1 MQMRRLGKGGL
12 QVSGLGLGCMAMTSL
27 YGPVDEAEAIATVRE
42 ALDAGANFLD
52 TADAY
57 ADGKNEELLARAL
70 ADGYRAKAVV
80 ATKFGNVR
88 TPDGKPAAN
97 GKPEYVVEAC
107 NRSLA
112 RLKIDT
118 IDLYFQHRV
127 DASVPIE
134 DTVGAMKRLVEQG
147 KVRHLGLS
155 EAGVET
161 LRRANAVHPIAALQT
176 EYSVWCRFVEDDDTL
191 DLCRSLGV
199 GFVAYSPLGRG
210 MLTGAI
216 NSAADLGEND
226 RRRDHPRFQGE
237 NLAANAALVRPLME
251 MADAKR
257 CTPAQL
263 ALAWLLAQGPDV
275 VPIPGTKRRTHLR
288 QNLAALDI
296 KLSADEAATLARAI
310 DDGNVQGTRY
320 PKGQLGL
327 LGL

>member
-1 MQMRRLGKGGL
+1 MQTRRLGKGGL
-12 QVSGLGLGCMAMTSL
+12 EVSALGLGCMAMTSL

-57 ADGKNEELLARAL
+57 ADGKNEELLRKAL
-70 ADGYRAKAVV
+70 ADGYRAKAVL

-88 TPDGKPAAN
+88 TSDGKPAAN
-97 GKPEYVVEAC
+97 GRPEYVIEAC

-112 RLKIDT
+112 RLGTDV

-127 DASVPIE
+127 DAAVPIE

-147 KVRHLGLS
+147 KVRYLGLS
-155 EAGVET
+155 EAGPET

-176 EYSVWCRFVEDDDTL
+176 EYSVWCRFVERDIL
-191 DLCRSLGV
+191 PAARALGV
-199 GFVAYSPLGRG
+199 GFVPYSPLGRG

-216 NSAADLGEND
+216 RSAADLGEND
-226 RRRDHPRFQGE
+226 RRRDHPRFQGD

-251 MADAKR
+251 LADAKR

-263 ALAWLLAQGPDV
+263 ALAWLLAQGADM

-288 QNLAALDI
+288 DNLAALQV
-296 KLSADEAATLARAI
+296 KLSADEAAALARAI

-320 PKGQLGL
+320 PKGQLPL